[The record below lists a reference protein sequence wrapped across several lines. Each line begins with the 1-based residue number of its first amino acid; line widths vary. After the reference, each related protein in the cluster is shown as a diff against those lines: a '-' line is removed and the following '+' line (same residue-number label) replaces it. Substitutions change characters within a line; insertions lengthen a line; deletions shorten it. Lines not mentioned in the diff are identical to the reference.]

1 MKRFP
6 FLDLSLW
13 NLLFFGFIIIVL
25 ISSILVNYS
34 IDLAT
39 NELRNETIKNTLLM
53 TSESMN
59 KIDRSISHRIDEM
72 EVYASAQTLI
82 QELKKSNQFFSEL
95 NEPLQLILE
104 REKEWRTA
112 PVGEITPFMNELINN
127 EASIHLRHRL
137 DLHFGEKVDS
147 TYQEVIVADAF
158 GANAAITGKTTD
170 YYQAD
175 EEWWQKAKEEG
186 IYFGGIEFDESTK
199 VNSFSASIQILDEKG
214 KFIGA
219 TKAVLNLLQ
228 VIEALEDFKKT
239 SGNDFIL
246 LNSEGKIIYS
256 TYKTQ
261 DSEKLIEIVF
271 RDLLQGNKG
280 FFLNQEEGKEIF
292 YSFSQSEGFENFYGL
307 GWVLVERFS
316 LSAAYQSVNELRNK
330 LFLISVFILVLGI
343 FVSFFIATYISMSI
357 NRLDKELQEISRGNL
372 KIELKKSKIKEFNNL
387 INSFERI
394 LVSMKLAIAQTKQE
408 NRKGKEE
415 TEKNNIR
422 KF

>member
-82 QELKKSNQFFSEL
+82 QELKKSNQFFSEMD
-95 NEPLQLILE
+95 EPLQLILE

-175 EEWWQKAKEEG
+175 EEWWRQAKEEG
-186 IYFGGIEFDESTK
+186 IYFGDIEFDESTK

-394 LVSMKLAIAQTKQE
+394 LVSMKLAIARTKQE

>member
-95 NEPLQLILE
+95 NEPLQVILE
-104 REKEWRTA
+104 REKEWRIT
-112 PVGEITPFMNELINN
+112 PVEEITPFMNELINN

-175 EEWWQKAKEEG
+175 EEWWRQAKEEG
-186 IYFGGIEFDESTK
+186 IYFGDIEFDESTK

-394 LVSMKLAIAQTKQE
+394 LVSMKLAIARTKQE

>member
-1 MKRFP
+1 M
-6 FLDLSLW
+6 
-13 NLLFFGFIIIVL
+13 
-25 ISSILVNYS
+25 
-34 IDLAT
+34 
-39 NELRNETIKNTLLM
+39 
-53 TSESMN
+53 
-59 KIDRSISHRIDEM
+59 
-72 EVYASAQTLI
+72 
-82 QELKKSNQFFSEL
+82 
-95 NEPLQLILE
+95 
-104 REKEWRTA
+104 
-112 PVGEITPFMNELINN
+112 
-127 EASIHLRHRL
+127 
-137 DLHFGEKVDS
+137 
-147 TYQEVIVADAF
+147 
-158 GANAAITGKTTD
+158 
-170 YYQAD
+170 
-175 EEWWQKAKEEG
+175 
-186 IYFGGIEFDESTK
+186 
-199 VNSFSASIQILDEKG
+199 
-214 KFIGA
+214 
-219 TKAVLNLLQ
+219 LNLLQ

-271 RDLLQGNKG
+271 RDLLKGNKG

-343 FVSFFIATYISMSI
+343 FVSFFIEIYIRMSI